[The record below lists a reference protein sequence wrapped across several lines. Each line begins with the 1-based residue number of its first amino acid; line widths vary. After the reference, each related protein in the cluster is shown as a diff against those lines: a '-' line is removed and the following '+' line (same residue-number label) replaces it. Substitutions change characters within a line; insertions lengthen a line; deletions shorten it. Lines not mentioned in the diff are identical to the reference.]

1 MSTALFALSAE
12 RPVEDAWVRTLEQA
26 GFGLR
31 FVQTRP
37 TTPVSEVIR
46 LLEGCEVVVAGGE
59 PYPREVFVARP
70 ELRHVARFGVGF
82 DAVDV
87 PAATELGVVVTTTL
101 GTNDWAVADHAIGL
115 MIDLAHRIS
124 HHDRRVRQGIWGAVR
139 GGDVWQKTVGIVGIG
154 RIGKGVARRARGFD
168 MRVIAH
174 EPNPDA
180 DFVRQHGVELVE
192 LDDVFRRAD
201 FVTLHCPASEETR
214 RLVDARRLSLMKPS
228 AFLVNTARGALVD
241 EDALYDAVSGSRI
254 AGAAIDAWT
263 EEPMT
268 DPRWAALDSVV
279 LTPHSAPATVEVW
292 RASGAMAA
300 EQVLAVRRGERPAGL
315 LNPKVWERR
324 RR

>member
-1 MSTALFALSAE
+1 MSAALFALSAE

-87 PAATELGVVVTTTL
+87 PAATDLGVVVTTTV

-124 HHDRRVRQGIWGAVR
+124 HHDRRVRQGTWGAVR
-139 GGDVWQKTVGIVGIG
+139 GGDVWQKTVGIVGLG

-292 RASGAMAA
+292 RARGAMAA
-300 EQVLAVRRGERPAGL
+300 EQVLGVRRGERPAGL
-315 LNPKVWERR
+315 LNPEVWERR